1 MTLEAS
7 TKTII
12 FTFITVMA
20 CYSAEIRLIIE
31 EAFYW
36 SSLRPLIL
44 SPPQCKFTRTPG
56 PPADFFYF
64 FFFNSPTLIAN
75 EAQFAL
81 LAVQTS
87 ALGFFPRGRVAPA
100 AGQRKITRG

>member
-12 FTFITVMA
+12 FIFITVMA

-36 SSLRPLIL
+36 FSLWPPIL
-44 SPPQCKFTRTPG
+44 SPPQCKFTQTLG
-56 PPADFFYF
+56 PHFYPFFY
-64 FFFNSPTLIAN
+64 SLTLISN
-75 EAQFAL
+75 EAHFVL

-87 ALGFFPRGRVAPA
+87 ALEFFFQENKLHLQQVRGR
-100 AGQRKITRG
+100 